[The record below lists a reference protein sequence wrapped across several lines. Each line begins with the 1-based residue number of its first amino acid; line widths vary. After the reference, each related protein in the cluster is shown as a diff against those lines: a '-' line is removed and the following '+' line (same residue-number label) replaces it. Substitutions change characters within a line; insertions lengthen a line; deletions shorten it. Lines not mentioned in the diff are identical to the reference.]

1 MINLLKKEAVMIQ
14 FNMFEAQTNL
24 SKIAKMLESGEED
37 YIIVTRNG
45 EPLLRIILE
54 PKVDVSKR
62 LGIAKGKVNIP
73 DDFDDIDIF
82 EDF

>member
-1 MINLLKKEAVMIQ
+1 MTQ
-14 FNMFEAQTNL
+14 FNMFEAKTNL

-37 YIIVTRNG
+37 YVVIARNG

-62 LGIAKGKVNIP
+62 LGIAKGKTNIP
-73 DDFDDIDIF
+73 NDFDDIDIF
-82 EDF
+82 EEFFNEEII

>member
-1 MINLLKKEAVMIQ
+1 MIQ

-37 YIIVTRNG
+37 YIIITRNN

>member
-1 MINLLKKEAVMIQ
+1 MIQ

-37 YIIVTRNG
+37 YIIITRNN
-45 EPLLRIILE
+45 EPLLRIVLE

>member
-1 MINLLKKEAVMIQ
+1 MIQ

-37 YIIVTRNG
+37 YVIVTRNN
-45 EPLLRIILE
+45 EPLLRIVLE